1 MKTKKEEIT
10 ARSAYKRY
18 TSQFK
23 EQALER
29 TDRDGVPK
37 VAQDLGVA
45 EATLYAWKAKR
56 RQTGQPFEDQKLQQ
70 AELARLKR
78 ENARLEEEVAYPKK
92 GGGVLRETAQ
102 VKYAMIKTNEMHFPV
117 GMMCRL
123 LLVSRSGYYAWKRRP
138 PSVREQSN
146 RLLKIEI
153 KRVFDDEK
161 GRAGAPR
168 IARRLQDEGKP
179 AGRHRI
185 ARIMKDNGW
194 RAKAARKYKATTH
207 SKHSLPVAPN
217 LLEQDFSA
225 DKPDQKWVSDITYI
239 WTEEGWL
246 YLAVVLELYSRRVIG
261 WAISERMTA
270 ALVCDALI
278 MALWNRKM
286 PKGVIVH
293 SDRGSQYCSAV
304 YQKLFRKHQL
314 ICSMSKKGDCYDNA
328 AMESWNHSF
337 KVEAVHGECFKARSE
352 AKFQVFEYIEVY
364 YNRKRLHS
372 KLGYLSPEAFE
383 AKKVA

>member
-1 MKTKKEEIT
+1 
-10 ARSAYKRY
+10 
-18 TSQFK
+18 
-23 EQALER
+23 
-29 TDRDGVPK
+29 
-37 VAQDLGVA
+37 
-45 EATLYAWKAKR
+45 
-56 RQTGQPFEDQKLQQ
+56 
-70 AELARLKR
+70 
-78 ENARLEEEVAYPKK
+78 
-92 GGGVLRETAQ
+92 
-102 VKYAMIKTNEMHFPV
+102 MIKTNEMHFPV

-168 IARRLQDEGKP
+168 IARRLKAEGMP

-185 ARIMKDNGW
+185 ARIMRDNGL
-194 RAKAARKYKATTH
+194 RAKAARKYKATTN

-217 LLEQDFSA
+217 LLEQNFMA

-239 WTEEGWL
+239 WTDEGWL

-261 WAISERMTA
+261 WAIAERMTA
-270 ALVCDALI
+270 TLVCDALI
-278 MALWNRKM
+278 IALWNRKM

-293 SDRGSQYCSAV
+293 SDRGSQYCSAA
-304 YQKLFRKHQL
+304 YQKLFQKHQL
-314 ICSMSKKGDCYDNA
+314 VCSMSKKGDCYDNA

-337 KVEAVHGECFKARSE
+337 KVEAIHGERFKTRSD
-352 AKFQVFEYIEVY
+352 AKHQVFEYIEVY

-372 KLGYLSPEAFE
+372 RLGYLSPEAFE
-383 AKKVA
+383 AQKVA

>member
-1 MKTKKEEIT
+1 
-10 ARSAYKRY
+10 
-18 TSQFK
+18 
-23 EQALER
+23 
-29 TDRDGVPK
+29 
-37 VAQDLGVA
+37 
-45 EATLYAWKAKR
+45 
-56 RQTGQPFEDQKLQQ
+56 
-70 AELARLKR
+70 
-78 ENARLEEEVAYPKK
+78 
-92 GGGVLRETAQ
+92 
-102 VKYAMIKTNEMHFPV
+102 MIKMNEMHFPV

-138 PSVREQSN
+138 PSVMEQSN

-161 GRAGAPR
+161 GRAGGPR

-185 ARIMKDNGW
+185 ARIMKGNGW

-207 SKHSLPVAPN
+207 SKHSLPVVPN
-217 LLEQDFSA
+217 LLGQDFSA

-246 YLAVVLELYSRRVIG
+246 YLAVVLDLYSRRVIG

-270 ALVCDALI
+270 ALVCDALV

-286 PKGVIVH
+286 PTGVAVH
-293 SDRGSQYCSAV
+293 SDRGSQHCSAV
-304 YQKLFRKHQL
+304 YRKLPNKHQL
-314 ICSMSKKGDCYDNA
+314 VCSMSKKGDCYDNA

-337 KVEAVHGECFKARSE
+337 KVEAVHGERFRACSE
-352 AKFQVFEYIEVY
+352 AKHQVFEYIEVY